1 MRLPLLILIPLF
13 LTACAETGGG
23 TTAANGVRDVAE
35 LPEGV
40 LAIVAPGQDLTSVQ
54 IDETGC
60 YVYRYYGP
68 VETTYLP
75 LRTVTGRPICT
86 RAQTVA
92 AG

>member
-1 MRLPLLILIPLF
+1 MRLPLLMLVPLL

-23 TTAANGVRDVAE
+23 AATGAAATDIGE

-54 IDETGC
+54 IDASGC
-60 YVYRYYGP
+60 YVYLYRGP

-75 LRTVTGRPICT
+75 LRSTGGRPICT
-86 RAQTVA
+86 RAQAT
-92 AG
+92 